1 MTKKE
6 VTTDPTPQ
14 SGQRK
19 VSIVFTGCQK
29 EPWFFG
35 KRLINH
41 TLSGPVNYEILRRA
55 CKLRLYLYIGAAEP
69 YSHLQS

>member
-19 VSIVFTGCQK
+19 VSIIFTGCQK
-29 EPWFFG
+29 EP
-35 KRLINH
+35 
-41 TLSGPVNYEILRRA
+41 
-55 CKLRLYLYIGAAEP
+55 
-69 YSHLQS
+69 